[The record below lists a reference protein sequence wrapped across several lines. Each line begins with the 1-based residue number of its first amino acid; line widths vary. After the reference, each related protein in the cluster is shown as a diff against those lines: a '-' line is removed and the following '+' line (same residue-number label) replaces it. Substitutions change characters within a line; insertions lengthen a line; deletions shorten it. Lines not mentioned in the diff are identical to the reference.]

1 MVVHVVSAAN
11 ASSTQVPLW
20 VPIVVGVLGF
30 IGVISAQVI
39 AGWREDRRW
48 RREQEREELR
58 WRREREREHESRS
71 YDSRAAGYA
80 EVIGAVEA
88 FDSVLFQAR
97 RAAGLDAALVEADAA
112 LDEELRAVFRAA
124 RNALGA
130 VNLHAPE
137 RVRVMLREVMLP
149 RFRLA
154 THLLDGTG
162 EQARRSLWDDGQL
175 AYRRIRAAMRE
186 DLGLDAEPLPESG

>member
-1 MVVHVVSAAN
+1 MVVLIAAAPKAASA
-11 ASSTQVPLW
+11 QVPLW
-20 VPIVVGVLGF
+20 VPIAVAVLGLV
-30 IGVISAQVI
+30 GVISAQLI
-39 AGWREDRRW
+39 AGRREDRRW

-58 WRREREREHESRS
+58 WQREREREQESRS
-71 YDSRAAGYA
+71 HDNRAAGYA

-97 RAAGLDAALVEADAA
+97 NAASPDAPLQQADAA
-112 LDEELRAVFRAA
+112 LDDELRTVFRAA
-124 RNALGA
+124 RNALGV

-154 THLLDGTG
+154 THLLNGTG
-162 EQARRSLWDDGQL
+162 EEARRPLWEEGQL
-175 AYRRIRAAMRE
+175 AYLRIRAAMRE